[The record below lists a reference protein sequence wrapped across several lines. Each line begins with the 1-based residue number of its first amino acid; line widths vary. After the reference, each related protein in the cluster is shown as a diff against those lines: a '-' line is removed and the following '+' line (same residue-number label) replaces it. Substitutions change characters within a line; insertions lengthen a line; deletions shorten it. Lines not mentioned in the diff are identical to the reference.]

1 MHACLYVCIYLY
13 MCVYVWLVCFGSVVV
28 YICDTVTEKTRICRT
43 AKGPGQPHA
52 FVNIIFDAIFE
63 PSLFPLR
70 GP

>member
-1 MHACLYVCIYLY
+1 MY
-13 MCVYVWLVCFGSVVV
+13 VYVWLVCFGPVVV

-43 AKGPGQPHA
+43 AKGTGQPDA
-52 FVNIIFDAIFE
+52 FVNIMFDAILG